1 MHPLRA
7 ERARSLH
14 RLVGASVLFSVLLSV
29 LVAAAVLGGCSGGS
43 GSPETAQTGSDRG
56 TAVFAPARSIG
67 EPEAA
72 ERDSALAVL
81 MSMQRAVFDS
91 AFARL
96 ADRSYTRR
104 LRTEQI
110 DPATGTT
117 IARREQTVRRDESTG
132 AATVVSTADS
142 GAAFESGPL
151 DTFVPTSDPTD
162 VPQNLAESAF
172 PDDPAYL
179 SERTRE
185 SFRYR
190 LRPTTIE
197 GRSAWTIR
205 IQARP
210 EQGADQS
217 IRYAEL
223 IVLRDSRELVAASTI
238 RSENVLLFREE
249 SRMAIR
255 LQSESDGT
263 WLPAE
268 TRFRARIDIPFREAV
283 EFRTV
288 STYRYAVL

>member
-1 MHPLRA
+1 
-7 ERARSLH
+7 
-14 RLVGASVLFSVLLSV
+14 VLLSV

-43 GSPETAQTGSDRG
+43 GSPETAQTGGDRG

-81 MSMQRAVFDS
+81 TSMQRAVFDS

-132 AATVVSTADS
+132 AATVVATADS

-151 DTFVPTSDPTD
+151 DTFVPASDPTD

-190 LRPTTIE
+190 LRPATVD

-210 EQGADQS
+210 EQGAD
-217 IRYAEL
+217 
-223 IVLRDSRELVAASTI
+223 
-238 RSENVLLFREE
+238 LFREE

-255 LQSESDGT
+255 LQPESDGT

-268 TRFRARIDIPFREAV
+268 TRFHARIDIPFREPL

>member
-1 MHPLRA
+1 MHPIRA

-14 RLVGASVLFSVLLSV
+14 RLVGASVLFFALGAV
-29 LVAAAVLGGCSGGS
+29 AVLGGCSGGS
-43 GSPETAQTGSDRG
+43 DSPETPQAAQAGGDRRP
-56 TAVFAPARSIG
+56 AVFAPARSIG
-67 EPEAA
+67 DPEAA

-81 MSMQRAVFDS
+81 TSMQRAVFDS
-91 AFARL
+91 AFVRL

-117 IARREQTVRRDESTG
+117 TARREQTVRRDEGTG
-132 AATVVSTADS
+132 AATVVATADS
-142 GAAFESGPL
+142 GAAFKSGPL
-151 DTFVPTSDPTD
+151 DTFVPASDPTE

-190 LRPTTIE
+190 LRPATVD

-255 LQSESDGT
+255 LQPESDGT

-268 TRFRARIDIPFREAV
+268 TRFHARIDIPFREPL